1 VSGSGS
7 NGLSF
12 EVRDGGALLL
22 ALAPGGIVTLHAVQ
36 EILTTAGVTDML
48 STNANLLLF
57 DAISH
62 GLGDDDAQRP
72 VGNVEDAP
80 SAAVVVLMW
89 HTSMNGSIS
98 LDIDDVSDLVDL
110 QECGD

>member
-1 VSGSGS
+1 MVMRLISGSKS
-7 NGLSF
+7 PVRQQLSY
-12 EVRDGGALLL
+12 
-22 ALAPGGIVTLHAVQ
+22 
-36 EILTTAGVTDML
+36 ML

-89 HTSMNGSIS
+89 HT
-98 LDIDDVSDLVDL
+98 
-110 QECGD
+110 